1 MSNQQSQSTL
11 QRKEAEPPL
20 RILHPIILVFQ
31 RKMMIEKLTTRATE
45 NAATQKVQTT
55 NQDTEIV
62 SEVTLL
68 KRRIE
73 ERVRKREPE

>member
-1 MSNQQSQSTL
+1 
-11 QRKEAEPPL
+11 
-20 RILHPIILVFQ
+20 
-31 RKMMIEKLTTRATE
+31 MMIEKLTTRATE

-55 NQDTEIV
+55 NLDTEIV